1 MFEHL
6 TLSVWQSHSKISDEG
21 RQNCLAVFLWPGFL
35 VTFFC
40 AIVTSWTH
48 TEGCEQNTVCQTCYI
63 ICGSPSKV
71 RIWGSLFN
79 NYEEFQD
86 FNRGVFNQTRHFWM
100 CLCSYTG
107 CVLIKPAL
115 TMSVTTKPFIA
126 FILFVPLLMTTVWH
140 WHLKTDFPVYKYS
153 SNFLGENLTGLSIN
167 PSCCLK

>member
-6 TLSVWQSHSKISDEG
+6 TVSLWQNHSKISDEG
-21 RQNCLAVFLWPGFL
+21 WRNCLVVFLWPGFL

-48 TEGCEQNTVCQTCYI
+48 TEGCEQNTVCQTCHI

-71 RIWGSLFN
+71 RTWGSLLN
-79 NYEEFQD
+79 SCEEFQD
-86 FNRGVFNQTRHFWM
+86 CNKGALNQTGHFCV

-115 TMSVTTKPFIA
+115 TMSVTAKPFIA
-126 FILFVPLLMTTVWH
+126 FTLFAPLLMTTVWL
-140 WHLKTDFPVYKYS
+140 WHLKNWFS
-153 SNFLGENLTGLSIN
+153 SL
-167 PSCCLK
+167 